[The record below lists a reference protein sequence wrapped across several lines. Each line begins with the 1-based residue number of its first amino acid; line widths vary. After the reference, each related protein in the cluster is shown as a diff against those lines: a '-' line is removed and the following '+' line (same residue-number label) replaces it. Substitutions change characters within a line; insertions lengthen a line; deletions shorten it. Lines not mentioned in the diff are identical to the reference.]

1 MYFILVVV
9 STVHDKKIRGKII
22 FKNRGKNQNL
32 KNKIPRTG
40 ALRSFFKNENYN
52 FDS

>member
-1 MYFILVVV
+1 MDLGYLLEITIMCLV
-9 STVHDKKIRGKII
+9 
-22 FKNRGKNQNL
+22 FLKNQNL